1 MVIKSADLL
10 RFLHTAVQKNLSG
23 LTDVIL
29 PTPPL
34 WGAPPNTHFSRLDTT
49 TFPVL
54 DSYRTVDPVKMLFYL
69 TRERL
74 TEVEQDSRKRLILG
88 VKACDLKA
96 LLLLDDA
103 LKNAEFVDP
112 AFVKWRNNSIIV
124 STDCGAIAE
133 TCHCTMVDGKPWSE
147 SGFDLNLAAVDDS
160 FLMRVG
166 SAQGEELLQLISSQV
181 KVSPVTEEIKRKVQN
196 RRAMIVKQLQE
207 QNLAHDRAALYPQYC
222 SCDDAVWKE
231 ESAFCIGCG
240 ACTNICPTCYCL
252 ILNDESIDGRF
263 IKERSYD
270 SCQWNGYARV
280 AGGGTPRPKMSG
292 RFRNRYLCKFDYMK
306 HNFGRIGCTGCG
318 RCTEACAGKIDF
330 RKVVKT
336 VENAV
341 QAA

>member
-10 RFLHTAVQKNLSG
+10 TLLNTAVQKNLNG
-23 LTDVIL
+23 ITDIFL
-29 PTPPL
+29 PTSPT
-34 WGAPPNTHFSRLDTT
+34 WGKSPGTHFSRLNSKNL
-49 TFPVL
+49 PVL

-74 TEVEQDSRKRLILG
+74 TDTESVPGKRLIVG
-88 VKACDLKA
+88 VKGCDLKA

-103 LKNAEFVDP
+103 MKNGDVVDP
-112 AFVKWRNNSIIV
+112 AYVKWRNNSIIV
-124 STDCGAIAE
+124 STDCGDIAE
-133 TCHCTMVDGKPWSE
+133 TCHCTLVDGKPWSE
-147 SGFDLNLAAVDDS
+147 TGFDLNLAKVDDS
-160 FLMRVG
+160 YWVTVG
-166 SAQGEELLQLISSQV
+166 SAQGEELLQAISSQV
-181 KVSPVTEEIKRKVQN
+181 KVSPDTEEIKRKAQEK
-196 RRAMIVKQLQE
+196 RAMIVERLQKQ
-207 QNLAHDRAALYPQYC
+207 NAAYDRAALYPQYR
-222 SCDDAVWKE
+222 SCDEAVWKE
-231 ESAFCIGCG
+231 ESDSCIGCG

-252 ILNDESIDGRF
+252 ILNDESKNGHF
-263 IKERSYD
+263 AKERSYD

-280 AGGGTPRPKMSG
+280 AGGGTPRPKMDK